1 MLVVLFS
8 KTIAIFNPQK
18 VTTEASFCL
27 TKAAITPELTNTVYR
42 KNEQKKKHQSITVA
56 KAPCFKKRYFHLHS
70 N

>member
-42 KNEQKKKHQSITVA
+42 KKNKKKKTISLL
-56 KAPCFKKRYFHLHS
+56 R
-70 N
+70 